1 MAQQVV
7 AAAPETGKEYK
18 TCKLVLVNSGRS
30 DSVLKIRPAQHA
42 AEKIFLDNT
51 QGIERWE
58 AIQRLMQNSAKRGTM
73 VSRPVEYCTFPDLK
87 TIVITEEDI
96 PMVELEG
103 AIFVAPPE
111 VKSIGD
117 IPTLPPSMVALESRV
132 NKIEQAISETNA
144 LLTKIALALP
154 TVQPENVGPEPRR
167 GRGRPNASERQE
179 QLR

>member
-58 AIQRLMQNSAKRGTM
+58 AIQRLMQNNAKRGTM
-73 VSRPVEYCTFPDLK
+73 VSRPVEY
-87 TIVITEEDI
+87 
-96 PMVELEG
+96 
-103 AIFVAPPE
+103 
-111 VKSIGD
+111 
-117 IPTLPPSMVALESRV
+117 
-132 NKIEQAISETNA
+132 
-144 LLTKIALALP
+144 
-154 TVQPENVGPEPRR
+154 
-167 GRGRPNASERQE
+167 
-179 QLR
+179 